1 MSTFTIRNVDIFLK
15 KLNQYTMNRK
25 NILAIILLSIS
36 FHIMA
41 QDKSITNNP
50 LIQEWET
57 PYQTAPFDKIKV
69 EHYIPAFDYALAK
82 AREEVKAIYESKEK
96 PTFKNTIE
104 AMEYSGALLNKISGV
119 FYNMLECESTDELQ
133 NAATII
139 MPKMTEF
146 GNDISLNP
154 VLFNRVKEVYNNKDK
169 ANFTK
174 IQLRLLEK
182 TYKGFIRSGANL
194 DEKGKA
200 RYREISSELS
210 DLGLKFN
217 QNLLKENSAFT
228 LHITNKADL
237 AGLPE
242 SAIEMGAMA
251 AKQKGLDGWLFDL
264 SMPSYMAFMKY
275 SDNRELRKKMYI
287 AYNSRCYK
295 GDEFD
300 NSKIILRITE
310 LRLEM
315 AKLLG
320 YNTYAEYVLEER
332 MAKNSKTVMDF
343 LNKLFDASIE
353 FAKADYTELS
363 NFASKNG
370 LSDKLQKW
378 DWAYYSE
385 KLKSEKF
392 NIDDEQLKPYFKLE
406 NVKNGIFKLSEM
418 LYGLK
423 FKKNTKIPVYN
434 PDVEVYEVMDEKG
447 ALLAI
452 LYLDFFPRESKS
464 NGAWMTSFKD
474 QYMKNGVDHRPQIQV
489 VCNFTKPTAD
499 KPSLLTFDEVSTF
512 LHEFGHALHGM
523 LSQNIYP
530 SLTGTSVYRDFVEL
544 PSQFMENYATEQK
557 FLNLF
562 AFHYVKGDTLPVAMI
577 NKIRDFNNFQAGYVM
592 IRQLMFGMLDMSWH
606 SISEPVNISVSD
618 FERNAISK
626 LEFLPIV
633 EGVNVSVAY
642 SHIFAGGYAA
652 GYYGYKWAEVLDA
665 DAFSLF
671 QKNGIFDKK
680 TAASFRNN
688 ILSKGN
694 SEHPMDLYLR
704 FRGQEPDL
712 NALLKRSGL
721 IKK

>member
-1 MSTFTIRNVDIFLK
+1 MKRN
-15 KLNQYTMNRK
+15 Y
-25 NILAIILLSIS
+25 ILAIVLLTISINL
-36 FHIMA
+36 MA
-41 QDKSITNNP
+41 QDKTITENP
-50 LIQEWET
+50 LLQKWNT
-57 PYQTAPFDKIKV
+57 PFNTAPFDKIKV
-69 EHYIPAFDYALAK
+69 EHYVPAFDYALTQ
-82 AREEVKAIYESKEK
+82 ARAEIKAIAQSKEK

-104 AMEYSGALLNKISGV
+104 AMEYSGALLTNISGV

-133 NAATII
+133 NAAMVI
-139 MPKMTEF
+139 MPKMTEY
-146 GNDISLNP
+146 GNDISLDP
-154 VLFNRVKEVYNNKDK
+154 ILFKRVKDIYQNKDK
-169 ANFTK
+169 ENLNK
-174 IQLRLLEK
+174 LQLRLLEK
-182 TYKGFIRSGANL
+182 TYKGFVRNGANL

-200 RYREISSELS
+200 RYREITAELS

-228 LHITNKADL
+228 LNITNKADL
-237 AGLPE
+237 SGLPE
-242 SAIEMGAMA
+242 SALEMGAMA
-251 AKQKGLDGWLFDL
+251 AKQKGLEGWLFDL
-264 SMPSYMAFMKY
+264 SMPSYLAFMKY
-275 SDNRELRKKMYI
+275 SDNRDLRKKMYI

-343 LNKLFDASIE
+343 LNKLFEASIE
-353 FAKADYTELS
+353 FAKADYKELS
-363 NFASKNG
+363 DFASKNG

-385 KLKSEKF
+385 KLKSQKF

-474 QYMKNGVDHRPQIQV
+474 QYIKDGIDYRPQIQV

-544 PSQFMENYATEQK
+544 PSQFMENYATEQQ

-606 SISEPVNISVSD
+606 SISEPVTISVSD
-618 FERNAISK
+618 FERNSISK
-626 LEFLPIV
+626 LEFLPPVDGI
-633 EGVNVSVAY
+633 NASVAY
-642 SHIFAGGYAA
+642 GHIFSGGYAA

>member
-1 MSTFTIRNVDIFLK
+1 
-15 KLNQYTMNRK
+15 MNRK
-25 NILAIILLSIS
+25 NILAIVLLSIS
-36 FHIMA
+36 INIMA
-41 QDKSITNNP
+41 QDNSITNNP
-50 LIQEWET
+50 LIQEWKT
-57 PYQTAPFDKIKV
+57 PFQTAPFDKIKV
-69 EHYIPAFDYALAK
+69 EHYVPAFDYALVK
-82 AREEVKAIYESKEK
+82 AREEIKAIYLSKEK

-104 AMEYSGALLNKISGV
+104 AMEYSGTLLGKISGV

-133 NAATII
+133 NAATLI
-139 MPKMTEF
+139 MPKMTDF
-146 GNDISLNP
+146 GNDVSLNP
-154 VLFNRVKEVYNNKDK
+154 VLFSRVKEVYDSKDK
-169 ANFTK
+169 ANLNK
-174 IQLRLLEK
+174 VQLRLLEK

-200 RYREISSELS
+200 KYREISSELS
-210 DLGLKFN
+210 ELGLKFN

-242 SAIEMGAMA
+242 SAFEMSAMT
-251 AKQKGLDGWLFDL
+251 AKQKGLDGWVFDL
-264 SMPSYMAFMKY
+264 SMPSYIAFMKY
-275 SDNRELRKKMYI
+275 AENRDLRQKMYKE
-287 AYNSRCYK
+287 YNSRCFK
-295 GDEFD
+295 GNEND

-320 YNTYAEYVLEER
+320 YNTSADYVLEER

-353 FAKADYTELS
+353 FAEADYKELS
-363 NFASKNG
+363 DFASKNG
-370 LSDKLQKW
+370 LNNKLQRW
-378 DWAYYSE
+378 DWAFYSE
-385 KLKSEKF
+385 KLKSEKY

-406 NVKNGIFKLSEM
+406 NVKNGIFKLSNL
-418 LYGLK
+418 LYGLT
-423 FKKNTKIPVYN
+423 FKPNKLIPVYN
-434 PDVEVYEVMDEKG
+434 PNIEVYEVHDKDG
-447 ALLAI
+447 SLLSI

-464 NGAWMTSFKD
+464 NGAWMTSFRD
-474 QYMKNGVDHRPQIQV
+474 QLIKNGIDQRPQIQV
-489 VCNFTKPTAD
+489 VCNFTKPTAG

-523 LSQNIYP
+523 LSKNIYP
-530 SLTGTSVYRDFVEL
+530 SLSGTSVYRDFVEL
-544 PSQFMENYATEQK
+544 PSQFMENYATEQQ

-562 AFHYVKGDTLPVAMI
+562 AYHYVNGDTLPVSMI
-577 NKIRDFNNFQAGYVM
+577 NKIRDFNNFQSGYGM

-606 SISEPVNISVSD
+606 SISEPVNVSVSE

-626 LEFLPIV
+626 TEFLPIV
-633 EGVNVSVAY
+633 DGVIVSTAY

-665 DAFSLF
+665 DAFSVF
-671 QKNGIFDKK
+671 QKNGIFDRK
-680 TAASFRNN
+680 TATSFREN
-688 ILSKGN
+688 ILSKGG

-712 NALLKRSGL
+712 DALLIRSGL
-721 IKK
+721 SKK

>member
-1 MSTFTIRNVDIFLK
+1 
-15 KLNQYTMNRK
+15 MNRK
-25 NILAIILLSIS
+25 NILAIVLLTISINL
-36 FHIMA
+36 MA
-41 QDKSITNNP
+41 QDKSISENP
-50 LIQEWET
+50 LLQKWNT
-57 PYQTAPFDKIKV
+57 PFNTAPFDKIKV
-69 EHYIPAFDYALAK
+69 EHYVPAFDYALTQ
-82 AREEVKAIYESKEK
+82 ARAEIKAIAQSKEK

-104 AMEYSGALLNKISGV
+104 AMEYSGALLTNISGV

-133 NAATII
+133 NAAMVI
-139 MPKMTEF
+139 MPKMTEY
-146 GNDISLNP
+146 GNDISLDP
-154 VLFNRVKEVYNNKDK
+154 VLFSRVKEVYQNKDK
-169 ANFTK
+169 ANLNK

-182 TYKGFIRSGANL
+182 TYKGFVRNGANL

-200 RYREISSELS
+200 RYREITAELS

-228 LHITNKADL
+228 LHLTNKADL
-237 AGLPE
+237 SGLPE
-242 SAIEMGAMA
+242 SALEMGAMA
-251 AKQKGLDGWLFDL
+251 AKQKGLEGWLFDL
-264 SMPSYMAFMKY
+264 SMPSYLAFMKY
-275 SDNRELRKKMYI
+275 SDNRDLRKKMYI

-343 LNKLFDASIE
+343 LNKLFEASIE

-363 NFASKNG
+363 DFASKNG

-385 KLKSEKF
+385 KLKSQKF

-406 NVKNGIFKLSEM
+406 NVKHGIFKLSEM

-474 QYMKNGVDHRPQIQV
+474 QYMKDGVDHRPHIQV

-544 PSQFMENYATEQK
+544 PSQFMENYATEQQ

-562 AFHYVKGDTLPVAMI
+562 AFHYIKGDTLPVAMI

-606 SISEPVNISVSD
+606 SISEPVNISVSE

-626 LEFLPIV
+626 LEFLPPV
-633 EGVNVSVAY
+633 EGVNASVAY
-642 SHIFAGGYAA
+642 SHIFSGGYAA